1 MIRDAAGRRARSS
14 PAAPL
19 TVPMAAPL
27 VVIDESEGGHWVDL
41 SRSLRS
47 CGFEICHVSEPDA
60 ASIGAREVVRL
71 VDAVA
76 LARAPARPYL
86 VIASVD
92 SPAMLWAAL
101 DAGASGFFVA
111 PVQIPSLT
119 AAICVA
125 GRQLRAA
132 AELEE
137 RTGKLNDAV
146 DENRIVG
153 VVVGILM
160 ERYHLQRD
168 DAFARLRSYSRAHRQ
183 RVSEV
188 AKHMLSSTEDH
199 TRLAREIL
207 TGTGTF
213 DSIMRP

>member
-1 MIRDAAGRRARSS
+1 
-14 PAAPL
+14 
-19 TVPMAAPL
+19 MAAPL

-101 DAGASGFFVA
+101 DAGASGFFV
-111 PVQIPSLT
+111 
-119 AAICVA
+119 
-125 GRQLRAA
+125 
-132 AELEE
+132 ELEE